1 MSEYPDSPKYEEAF
15 LLTAADIMEANM
27 IEALLKVNDIPVLKK
42 YRGSGAYLK
51 IIMGG
56 TVYGVDLYVPK
67 QLLGKASR
75 VVEESR
81 EASLDDDFPYN
92 VIPEEEILND
102 STQEKDADKNIQPE
116 SDNTLSTK
124 DKQSVVNKRPY
135 ISWIIIFSFIP
146 GLLWL
151 VITLIN
157 YLFNR

>member
-92 VIPEEEILND
+92 VMTEEAILSD
-102 STQEKDADKNIQPE
+102 STKPEDVNQNKQPE
-116 SDNTLSTK
+116 SDNTQPTK
-124 DKQSVVNKRPY
+124 DK
-135 ISWIIIFSFIP
+135 
-146 GLLWL
+146 
-151 VITLIN
+151 
-157 YLFNR
+157 